1 MKARKTKADRI
12 REYLQKYP
20 AADVAK
26 VAEKFETAKPVVYKL
41 RKEMSAEHATAME
54 GDAAIAEVMT
64 WTAQPGENNTLVL
77 GRKFDAGK
85 LDYTLVPFEGLDEVV
100 KVLMYGAQK
109 YERENWRHVPEAQQR
124 YAAAAFRH
132 LTAHLRGEA
141 IDQETGLSHLA
152 HLGCCVLFLL
162 ALEQQGART

>member
-26 VAEKFETAKPVVYKL
+26 VAAKFETTRPVVYKL
-41 RKEMSAEHATAME
+41 RKELSAAHAAAME
-54 GDAAIAEVMT
+54 GDATIEEVMT
-64 WTAQPGENNTLVL
+64 WTAQPGDGSLVL

-85 LDYTLVPFEGLDEVV
+85 LDYSLVPFEAMDEVV

-109 YERENWRHVPEAQQR
+109 YERENWRHVPEARQR
-124 YAAAAFRH
+124 YSAAALRH
-132 LTAHLRGEA
+132 MTAHIRGETT
-141 IDQETGLSHLA
+141 DQETGLSHLA
-152 HLGCCVLFLL
+152 HAGCCVLFLL
-162 ALEQQGART
+162 ALEQGAKA